1 MTSRQIMGLLTD
13 NAISITRMMKN
24 LNDRENAPKF
34 HTSLQ
39 MVTQRC
45 SVWNLHAKKLEL
57 ADDCK

>member
-1 MTSRQIMGLLTD
+1 MGLLTD

-39 MVTQRC
+39 MVTQLC